1 MHFHLPSHSRYTGVH
16 LIILPMTCDNR
27 FEELLTREVY
37 PSLGIQNFY
46 WVGSQSCK
54 HGMHT

>member
-27 FEELLTREVY
+27 FEELLT
-37 PSLGIQNFY
+37 GKFIQALVSRIFI
-46 WVGSQSCK
+46 G
-54 HGMHT
+54 